1 MEYDVIDT
9 EHQDELVD
17 EVKLQRLKMRVYMLE
32 RENYKTKKLK
42 DNEMVEKIIKLIIQ
56 EVETVNYA
64 DCTEEFQTI

>member
-1 MEYDVIDT
+1 MEYDISNT

-17 EVKLQRLKMRVYMLE
+17 DVKLQRLKMRVYMLE

-56 EVETVNYA
+56 EVENVN
-64 DCTEEFQTI
+64 

>member
-1 MEYDVIDT
+1 MEYDVINT

-17 EVKLQRLKMRVYMLE
+17 DVKLQRLKMRVYMLE

-56 EVETVNYA
+56 EVENVN
-64 DCTEEFQTI
+64 

>member
-9 EHQDELVD
+9 EHPDELVD

-56 EVETVNYA
+56 EVENVN
-64 DCTEEFQTI
+64 

>member
-56 EVETVNYA
+56 EVENV
-64 DCTEEFQTI
+64 I

>member
-1 MEYDVIDT
+1 MEYDVINT

-17 EVKLQRLKMRVYMLE
+17 DVKLQRLKMRVYVME

-56 EVETVNYA
+56 EVENVN
-64 DCTEEFQTI
+64 

>member
-17 EVKLQRLKMRVYMLE
+17 EVKLQRLKMRVYRLE

-56 EVETVNYA
+56 EGENVN
-64 DCTEEFQTI
+64 

>member
-9 EHQDELVD
+9 EHQDDLVD
-17 EVKLQRLKMRVYMLE
+17 EVKLQRLKMRVYLLE

-56 EVETVNYA
+56 EVENVN
-64 DCTEEFQTI
+64 

>member
-1 MEYDVIDT
+1 MEYDIIDT

-56 EVETVNYA
+56 EVENVN
-64 DCTEEFQTI
+64 

>member
-1 MEYDVIDT
+1 MEYDVINT

-17 EVKLQRLKMRVYMLE
+17 DVNLQRLKMRVYMME

-56 EVETVNYA
+56 EVENVN
-64 DCTEEFQTI
+64 

>member
-1 MEYDVIDT
+1 MEYDVINA

-17 EVKLQRLKMRVYMLE
+17 DAKLQRLKMRVYMLE

-56 EVETVNYA
+56 EVENVN
-64 DCTEEFQTI
+64 

>member
-1 MEYDVIDT
+1 MEYDVINT

-17 EVKLQRLKMRVYMLE
+17 DVKLQRLKMRVYMME

-56 EVETVNYA
+56 EVENVN
-64 DCTEEFQTI
+64 